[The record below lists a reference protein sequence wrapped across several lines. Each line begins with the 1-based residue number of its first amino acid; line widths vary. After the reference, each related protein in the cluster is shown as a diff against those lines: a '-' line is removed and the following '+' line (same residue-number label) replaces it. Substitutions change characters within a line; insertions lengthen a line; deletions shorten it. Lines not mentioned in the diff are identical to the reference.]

1 MGCLVFIILFIV
13 VAVFELFVWAGVG
26 VLVAVVINSFNLVPA
41 MGFTALAIGCAGIVI
56 LMGILVKIL
65 KKIF

>member
-1 MGCLVFIILFIV
+1 MGCLVFIVLFIV